1 MESLITMLFL
11 TYRCYVANDASREHR
26 YGTRFYQQQKRN
38 LGIWRDDS
46 ASLAALIL
54 RLGLVPATVICATL
68 SHAVYHIS
76 TYTFK
81 ELVVFI
87 KASKKIIRHGIAFF
101 FYSCLI
107 LVQIAVVAK
116 VLYSSS
122 VAMSKFS
129 VLFLYRRLFSV
140 APGTKFLI
148 NILCLLMAGCA
159 LT

>member
-1 MESLITMLFL
+1 MLVL
-11 TYRCYVANDASREHR
+11 TYRCNVANDASRKHR
-26 YGTRFYQQQKRN
+26 CGIRFYQQQKRN

-76 TYTFK
+76 TYTIK

-87 KASKKIIRHGIAFF
+87 KASKKIIRYGIAF

-129 VLFLYRRLFSV
+129 VLFLYRRLFFV

-148 NILCLLMAGCA
+148 NIMCLLMAGYA